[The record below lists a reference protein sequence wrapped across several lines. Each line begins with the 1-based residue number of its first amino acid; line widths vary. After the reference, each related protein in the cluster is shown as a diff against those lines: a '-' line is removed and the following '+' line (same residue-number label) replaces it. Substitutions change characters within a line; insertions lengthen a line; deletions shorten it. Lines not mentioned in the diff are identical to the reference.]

1 MAAAGIGDERL
12 LDALRRIP
20 RAGFVPPELA
30 GRAYVDEPLPIPH
43 GQVTT
48 QPSLIARMV
57 AALELGGDERVLEVG
72 TGHGFQTALLAEL
85 AGFVWS
91 LERWSDLAETAR
103 ANLRRHGAREVEVLV
118 GDGTLGLP
126 VHAPYDAIVVSAAHP
141 EVPVPLAE
149 QLAPG
154 GRLVHPVGPGG
165 REDVSLFELGPR
177 GLVRRRTVVGA
188 HFVRLVGE
196 HGFRA

>member
-1 MAAAGIGDERL
+1 V
-12 LDALRRIP
+12 LDAFRRVP
-20 RAGFVPPELA
+20 RAGFVPHELV

-57 AALELGGDERVLEVG
+57 EALGLGGAERVLEVG

-85 AGFVWS
+85 AGEVWS
-91 LERWSDLAETAR
+91 IERWPDLADAAR
-103 ANLRRHGAREVEVLV
+103 SNLRRHGVHDVEVIV
-118 GDGTLGLP
+118 GDGTLGARDN
-126 VHAPYDAIVVSAAHP
+126 APYDAIVVSAAHP
-141 EVPVPLAE
+141 DVPDPLVE
-149 QLAPG
+149 QLASG

-165 REDVSLFELGPR
+165 REDVALFEKGPG
-177 GLVRRRTVVGA
+177 GLVRRRTITGA

-196 HGFRA
+196 HGFGA